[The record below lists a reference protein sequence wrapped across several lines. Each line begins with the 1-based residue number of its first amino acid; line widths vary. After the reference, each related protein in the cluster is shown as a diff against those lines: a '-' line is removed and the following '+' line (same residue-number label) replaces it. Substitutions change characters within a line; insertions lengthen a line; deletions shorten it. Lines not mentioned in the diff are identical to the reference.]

1 MSTFP
6 GAYRQIPLWVFIVL
20 PIFFILVVVFTDVRY
35 GLRPNNYIGHS
46 TTIAS
51 LVIGFIFLYG
61 MQKFDTMDL
70 NVPYITRNLIY
81 LKSVAE
87 KYDPSLVKYLISYA
101 EGFLSFDATNF
112 SIYKFEDQLLDKID
126 DADLKVSVHDSVR
139 TLEGIYN
146 DRVSG
151 TNLIAEP
158 IWYLVVIICIL
169 LTLVFPLDSCFKQ
182 VTDSVIVIILIW
194 LPVVTIY
201 SLYLS
206 ELQALE
212 DSVTSVIKVLKSD
225 QNLSM

>member
-182 VTDSVIVIILIW
+182 DTDSVIVIILIW

>member
-1 MSTFP
+1 MSTYP
-6 GAYRQIPLWVFIVL
+6 GAYRQIPLWVFIAL
-20 PIFFILVVVFTDVRY
+20 PIFFILIVLFTDVRY

-61 MQKFDTMDL
+61 MQKFDLMDL

-81 LKSVAE
+81 LKKVAE

-101 EGFLSFDATNF
+101 EGFLAFDMNNYA
-112 SIYKFEDQLLDKID
+112 IYKFEDIIIEKID
-126 DADLKVSVHDSVR
+126 DEDVKASVMDAVR
-139 TLEGIYN
+139 TLKDIYN

-169 LTLVFPLDSCFKQ
+169 LTLLFPLDYCFKQ
-182 VTDSVIVIILIW
+182 KTDSIIVIILIW

-206 ELQALE
+206 ELKALE
-212 DSVTSVIKVLKSD
+212 DSVISTIEVLKSD
-225 QNLSM
+225 KKVTF